1 MNKTGVQT
9 VIPERRGGILAP
21 DRTLHILG
29 AMYRYVMLA
38 ALTIASANV
47 NVFSQDAAAIAL
59 QREAEE
65 RERRMNSLIENL
77 QQANTVQ
84 QRRINE
90 LNNDV
95 AAVRRQL
102 VEFENRY
109 KNAQLGA
116 VSQTDLR
123 KIYDTMDKIENS
135 RQSDN
140 KLVKEQFQELRKILE
155 KQPAVI
161 APINPITPPSRD
173 RERDKP
179 ITPDNG
185 HDAPPTQ
192 DPPSFTGEYY
202 PYTIK
207 SGDRLM
213 QIISAYNLQ
222 LKEKGANKA
231 PITLDMV
238 KKANPKINPNN
249 LPVGKE
255 IKIPIPPDK

>member
-1 MNKTGVQT
+1 
-9 VIPERRGGILAP
+9 
-21 DRTLHILG
+21 
-29 AMYRYVMLA
+29 MYRYVMLA

-47 NVFSQDAAAIAL
+47 NVFSQDAAAIAA

-95 AAVRRQL
+95 AALRRQL

-116 VSQTDLR
+116 VSQSDLR

-140 KLVKEQFQELRKILE
+140 KLVKEQFQELRKILD
-155 KQPAVI
+155 KQPVYV
-161 APINPITPPSRD
+161 PPVNPITPPSHRSD
-173 RERDKP
+173 REKP
-179 ITPDNG
+179 IKPDG
-185 HDAPPTQ
+185 DTTTQ
-192 DPPSFTGEYY
+192 EPQSFTGDYY

-207 SGDRLM
+207 SGDILTRV
-213 QIISAYNLQ
+213 IAAYNAQ
-222 LKEKGANKA
+222 LKEKGMNKA

>member
-1 MNKTGVQT
+1 
-9 VIPERRGGILAP
+9 
-21 DRTLHILG
+21 
-29 AMYRYVMLA
+29 MYRYVMLA
-38 ALTIASANV
+38 LLTIGSA
-47 NVFSQDAAAIAL
+47 NVFSQDAAAIAA

-95 AAVRRQL
+95 SALRRQL

-155 KQPAVI
+155 KQ
-161 APINPITPPSRD
+161 
-173 RERDKP
+173 
-179 ITPDNG
+179 
-185 HDAPPTQ
+185 
-192 DPPSFTGEYY
+192 
-202 PYTIK
+202 
-207 SGDRLM
+207 
-213 QIISAYNLQ
+213 
-222 LKEKGANKA
+222 
-231 PITLDMV
+231 
-238 KKANPKINPNN
+238 
-249 LPVGKE
+249 
-255 IKIPIPPDK
+255 

>member
-1 MNKTGVQT
+1 
-9 VIPERRGGILAP
+9 
-21 DRTLHILG
+21 
-29 AMYRYVMLA
+29 MLA

-47 NVFSQDAAAIAL
+47 NVFSQDAAAIAA

-95 AAVRRQL
+95 AALRRQL

-116 VSQTDLR
+116 VSQSDLR
-123 KIYDTMDKIENS
+123 KIYDTMDKIENN

-140 KLVKEQFQELRKILE
+140 KLVKEQFQELRKILD
-155 KQPAVI
+155 KQPVYV
-161 APINPITPPSRD
+161 PPVNPITPPPSRD
-173 RERDKP
+173 RDRDRDKP
-179 ITPDNG
+179 IKPDNG
-185 HDAPPTQ
+185 HDAPAAQ
-192 DPPSFTGEYY
+192 DAPSFTGDYY

-207 SGDRLM
+207 SGDILTRV
-213 QIISAYNLQ
+213 IAAYNAQ

-255 IKIPIPPDK
+255 IKIPIPADK

>member
-1 MNKTGVQT
+1 
-9 VIPERRGGILAP
+9 
-21 DRTLHILG
+21 
-29 AMYRYVMLA
+29 MLA

-47 NVFSQDAAAIAL
+47 NVFSQDAAAIAA

-95 AAVRRQL
+95 AALRRQL

-123 KIYDTMDKIENS
+123 KIYDTMDKIENN

-140 KLVKEQFQELRKILE
+140 KLVKEQFQELRKILD
-155 KQPAVI
+155 KQPVYV
-161 APINPITPPSRD
+161 PPVNPIVPPPSHTRD
-173 RERDKP
+173 RDRDKP
-179 ITPDNG
+179 TTKPEGDTTT
-185 HDAPPTQ
+185 TQ
-192 DPPSFTGEYY
+192 EPPSFTGDYY
-202 PYTIK
+202 PYKIK
-207 SGDRLM
+207 SGDILTRV
-213 QIISAYNLQ
+213 IAAYNAQ
-222 LKEKGANKA
+222 LKEKGMNKA

-249 LPVGKE
+249 LPVGTE

>member
-1 MNKTGVQT
+1 MNKPPAQT
-9 VIPERRGGILAP
+9 VISRRGRGILAP
-21 DRTLHILG
+21 NRTLHILQ

-47 NVFSQDAAAIAL
+47 NVFSQDAAAIAA

-95 AAVRRQL
+95 AALRRQL

-123 KIYDTMDKIENS
+123 KIYDTMDKIENN

-155 KQPAVI
+155 KQPAYVE
-161 APINPITPPSRD
+161 PIKPIPPPSSH
-173 RERDKP
+173 REKP
-179 ITPDNG
+179 TKDVPSDQ
-185 HDAPPTQ
+185 TQ
-192 DPPSFTGEYY
+192 TQEPQGFTGEYY

-207 SGDRLM
+207 SGDILTRV
-213 QIISAYNLQ
+213 IAAYNAQ